1 MQLTWLIGAPNQPAS
16 VHRLG
21 VGRRGLGSSAT
32 QLMRAV
38 RLPPP
43 GGEAELVYRK
53 RQRESVAGESGCFER
68 SSGQVVVGLR
78 AGCESPGNAAAGL
91 ALERGFGRLRGARRW
106 AAIHRGPAK
115 V

>member
-1 MQLTWLIGAPNQPAS
+1 MAVS
-16 VHRLG
+16 VHRRV
-21 VGRRGLGSSAT
+21 VGRNGLGSPAT

-43 GGEAELVYRK
+43 GGEAELVYRI

-68 SSGQVVVGLR
+68 SSGHVVVGLR

-91 ALERGFGRLRGARRW
+91 ALERGFGQLRGARRW
-106 AAIHRGPAK
+106 AAIRRGPAEG
-115 V
+115 